1 MNWQKFQSKY
11 PQTTNLLPSNF
22 LSQADGEHKLK
33 KAIQGNWK
41 SYLDRVE
48 KLVKQSPAAKIA
60 HGSYQN
66 ELHRK
71 VAFSSFL
78 SELTAYVVLE
88 NTFNPSPADV
98 AGGDGLPDLECPGYG
113 RNGFDVEVTRLSS
126 WDKQDN
132 VVEEITSKFDGA
144 PYTPSITW
152 LDNFHVMPYTYKMI
166 AANERFVQDILN
178 KLQQVDPNNP
188 PQKVEN
194 YGIEITFEKTG
205 PADGMVS
212 SSTVRAFPTD
222 RVGKV
227 EDTLRQKAE
236 KQRGYRPL
244 VIYVESEL
252 AFLDLIDLRRIVQGS
267 TTSAPRAVDPS
278 SDVKQYASVWEEY
291 MSSERILPVSQGGRT
306 SYLRE
311 GDEGIFAESDFSRVA
326 GVLFVDRTETCYYLP
341 NIYTDNTVFRELYED
356 FENDVQKSNL
366 QWLI

>member
-1 MNWQKFQSKY
+1 MNWQKFQSQY

-22 LSQADGEHKLK
+22 PSQADGEHKLK
-33 KAIQGNWK
+33 KAIQGDWK

-48 KLVKQSPAAKIA
+48 TLLKQSPAAKIS

-88 NTFNPSPADV
+88 NSFNPSPADV

-132 VVEEITSKFDGA
+132 VVEEITSKFDGT

-152 LDNFHVMPYTYKMI
+152 LDNFHVMPYTYKEI
-166 AANERFVQDILN
+166 AANERFVEDILN
-178 KLQQVDPNNP
+178 KLQQVNPNNP

-194 YGIEITFEKTG
+194 YGIEIVFKKTG
-205 PADGMVS
+205 ATDGVAS
-212 SSTVRAFPTD
+212 TSTVRAFPTD
-222 RVGKV
+222 EVGKV

-236 KQRGYRPL
+236 KQRGSRPL

-252 AFLDLIDLRRIVQGS
+252 AFLDLIDLRKIVQGS
-267 TTSAPRAVDPS
+267 TTSMPQVVNPS
-278 SDVKQYASVWEEY
+278 SDVNRYTSVWEKY
-291 MSSERILPVSQGGRT
+291 MMRERFLPTSQSGRS

-311 GDEGIFAESDFSRVA
+311 GNEGIFAESEFSRVA
-326 GVLFVDRTETCYYLP
+326 GVLFVDRTNTCYYLP
-341 NIYTDNTVFRELYED
+341 NFYTDNIGFRQLYDD
-356 FENDVQKSNL
+356 FESDVQKTDI
-366 QWLI
+366 QRLI

>member
-1 MNWQKFQSKY
+1 MNWQKFQSQY

-22 LSQADGEHKLK
+22 LSKADDEHKLK

-41 SYLDRVE
+41 SYLGRVE
-48 KLVKQSPAAKIA
+48 SLVKQSPAAKIA

-78 SELTAYVVLE
+78 SELTAYVVLD
-88 NTFNPSPADV
+88 NSFNPSPADV
-98 AGGDGLPDLECPGYG
+98 AGGDGLPDLECPSYR

-152 LDNFHVMPYTYKMI
+152 LDNFHVMPYTYKEI
-166 AANERFVQDILN
+166 AANERFVEDILDT
-178 KLQQVDPNNP
+178 LQQVDPNNP

-205 PADGMVS
+205 PTDGVAS
-212 SSTVRAFPTD
+212 SSTVRAFQTD

-252 AFLDLIDLRRIVQGS
+252 AFLDLIDLRRIVHGG
-267 TTSAPRAVDPS
+267 TTSMPRVVDIS
-278 SDVKQYASVWEEY
+278 SDVSRYASVWEEY
-291 MSSERILPVSQGGRT
+291 MMSEGFLPANQSERS

-311 GDEGIFAESDFSRVA
+311 GNEGIFAESDFSQVA
-326 GVLFVDRTETCYYLP
+326 GVLFVDRSETCYYLP
-341 NIYTDNTVFRELYED
+341 NFYTDNIEFRQLYEN
-356 FENDVQKSNL
+356 FENDIQKTDL
-366 QWLI
+366 QQLI